1 VRTGDRIV
9 LCSDGLVDEVSDAD
23 IAVVLGQHSDPQDTA
38 EALVMVANTAGG
50 RDNTTVI
57 VIDVLDDISEPV
69 VLPTPD
75 NTTPMEALAPMQL
88 APAKKSKVGM
98 VLFWSALVAIVFSA
112 ITVIGVYGRS
122 GYFIGFDSNDQVAIY
137 RGRVGGILWFQ
148 PTIETQTSMS
158 GEEPRVLV
166 ANVGDARTYLW
177 RNNALT
183 VLSVNHSYVQELVN
197 EGIITPEE
205 ARVHP
210 RRNIVTRALGIDR
223 SVVVDVF
230 SHLVRTGDRIVLCS
244 DGLVDEVA
252 DVEIARVLGQ
262 HTDPQ
267 ETAEALVMVA
277 NTNGGRDNTTVI
289 VVDVLDDISE
299 PIASTTPD
307 NTAPMQSPSASSSD
321 SGPVVAGVGS
331 IAVKK
336 KNRVGMVLFWTA
348 LVAIV
353 LSGITIV
360 GVYARSG
367 YFIGFDKDSRV
378 AVYRGRVGGVLW
390 FNPTIDTQTTLS
402 GEDLP
407 EDVLRDVALNRT
419 FTSST
424 NASKYLALIR
434 IAIIDATTTT
444 STTSTTV
451 G

>member
-1 VRTGDRIV
+1 MKLKWGASTD
-9 LCSDGLVDEVSDAD
+9 
-23 IAVVLGQHSDPQDTA
+23 
-38 EALVMVANTAGG
+38 
-50 RDNTTVI
+50 
-57 VIDVLDDISEPV
+57 
-69 VLPTPD
+69 
-75 NTTPMEALAPMQL
+75 
-88 APAKKSKVGM
+88 VGM
-98 VLFWSALVAIVFSA
+98 VRQQNEDSFLAEETLFVVADGMGGHNAGEVASALAVTTLKAGARLGIDTTEDFRELVQQANSA
-112 ITVIGVYGRS
+112 IYTASLDDSTQSGMGTTVTALSIV
-122 GYFIGFDSNDQVAIY
+122 
-137 RGRVGGILWFQ
+137 
-148 PTIETQTSMS
+148 E

-166 ANVGDARTYLW
+166 ANVGDSRAYLW
-177 RNNALT
+177 RSGALSR
-183 VLSVNHSYVQELVN
+183 LSVDHSYVQELVN
-197 EGIITPEE
+197 EGIITPEA

-223 SVVVDVF
+223 SVMVDVF
-230 SHLVRTGDRIVLCS
+230 THFVRTGDRIVLCS

-299 PIASTTPD
+299 PIASSAPD
-307 NTAPMQSPSASSSD
+307 NTAPMQSPSVEAID
-321 SGPVVAGVGS
+321 SGLVGAGVGS
-331 IAVKK
+331 AGVVKK
-336 KNRVGMVLFWTA
+336 SRVGVVLFWTA

-353 LSGITIV
+353 ISGITVV

-424 NASKYLALIR
+424 MASKYLALVR

>member
-1 VRTGDRIV
+1 MKLKWGASTD
-9 LCSDGLVDEVSDAD
+9 
-23 IAVVLGQHSDPQDTA
+23 
-38 EALVMVANTAGG
+38 
-50 RDNTTVI
+50 
-57 VIDVLDDISEPV
+57 
-69 VLPTPD
+69 
-75 NTTPMEALAPMQL
+75 
-88 APAKKSKVGM
+88 VGM
-98 VLFWSALVAIVFSA
+98 VRQQNEDSFLAEETLFVVADGMGGHNAGEVASALAVTTLKAGARLGIDTTEDFRELVQQANSA
-112 ITVIGVYGRS
+112 IYTASLDDSTQSGMGTTVTALSIV
-122 GYFIGFDSNDQVAIY
+122 
-137 RGRVGGILWFQ
+137 
-148 PTIETQTSMS
+148 E

-166 ANVGDARTYLW
+166 ANVGDSRAYLW
-177 RNNALT
+177 RSGALSR
-183 VLSVNHSYVQELVN
+183 LSVDHSYVQELVN
-197 EGIITPEE
+197 EGIITPEA

-223 SVVVDVF
+223 SVMVDVF
-230 SHLVRTGDRIVLCS
+230 THFVRTGDRIVLCS

-299 PIASTTPD
+299 PIASTAPD
-307 NTAPMQSPSASSSD
+307 NTAPMQSPSVDAGIGGSGVVDVASV
-321 SGPVVAGVGS
+321 SGRG
-331 IAVKK
+331 KK
-336 KNRVGMVLFWTA
+336 SRIGMVLFWSA

-367 YFIGFDKDSRV
+367 YFIGFDEDSRV

-390 FNPTIDTQTTLS
+390 FSPTIDTQTTLS
-402 GEDLP
+402 GADLP

-424 NASKYLALIR
+424 MASKYLALIR
-434 IAIIDATTTT
+434 IAIIDASTTT

>member
-1 VRTGDRIV
+1 MKLKWGASTD
-9 LCSDGLVDEVSDAD
+9 
-23 IAVVLGQHSDPQDTA
+23 
-38 EALVMVANTAGG
+38 
-50 RDNTTVI
+50 
-57 VIDVLDDISEPV
+57 
-69 VLPTPD
+69 
-75 NTTPMEALAPMQL
+75 
-88 APAKKSKVGM
+88 VGM
-98 VLFWSALVAIVFSA
+98 VRQQNEDSFLAEETLFVVADGMGGHNAGEVASALAVTTLKAGARLGIDTTEDFRELVQQANSA
-112 ITVIGVYGRS
+112 IYTASLDDSTQSGMGTTVTALSIV
-122 GYFIGFDSNDQVAIY
+122 
-137 RGRVGGILWFQ
+137 
-148 PTIETQTSMS
+148 E

-166 ANVGDARTYLW
+166 ANVGDSRAYLW
-177 RNNALT
+177 RSGALSR
-183 VLSVNHSYVQELVN
+183 LSVDHSYVQELVN
-197 EGIITPEE
+197 EGIITPEA

-223 SVVVDVF
+223 SVMVDVF
-230 SHLVRTGDRIVLCS
+230 THFVRTGDRIVLCS

-252 DVEIARVLGQ
+252 DIEIARVLGQ

-299 PIASTTPD
+299 PITSSAPD
-307 NTAPMQSPSASSSD
+307 NTAPMQSPSADSSD
-321 SGPVVAGVGS
+321 SGLVGAGVGS
-331 IAVKK
+331 ALVKK
-336 KNRVGMVLFWTA
+336 KSRVGVVLFWTA

-353 LSGITIV
+353 LSGITVV

-367 YFIGFDKDSRV
+367 YFIGFDEDSRV

-390 FNPTIDTQTTLS
+390 FSPTIDTQTTLS

-424 NASKYLALIR
+424 MASKYLALVR

>member
-1 VRTGDRIV
+1 MKLKWGASTD
-9 LCSDGLVDEVSDAD
+9 
-23 IAVVLGQHSDPQDTA
+23 
-38 EALVMVANTAGG
+38 
-50 RDNTTVI
+50 
-57 VIDVLDDISEPV
+57 
-69 VLPTPD
+69 
-75 NTTPMEALAPMQL
+75 
-88 APAKKSKVGM
+88 VGM
-98 VLFWSALVAIVFSA
+98 VRQQNEDSFLAEETLFVVADGMGGHNAGEVASALAVTTLKAGARLGIDDAEVFRELVQQANSA
-112 ITVIGVYGRS
+112 IYTASLDDSTQSGMGTTVTALSIV
-122 GYFIGFDSNDQVAIY
+122 
-137 RGRVGGILWFQ
+137 
-148 PTIETQTSMS
+148 E

-166 ANVGDARTYLW
+166 ANVGDSRAYLW
-177 RNNALT
+177 RSGALSR
-183 VLSVNHSYVQELVN
+183 LSVDHSYVQELVN
-197 EGIITPEE
+197 EGIITPEA

-223 SVVVDVF
+223 SVMVDVF
-230 SHLVRTGDRIVLCS
+230 THFVRTGDRIVLCS

-252 DVEIARVLGQ
+252 DNEIARVLGQ

-299 PIASTTPD
+299 PMASSAPD
-307 NTAPMQSPSASSSD
+307 STAPMQSPSVD
-321 SGPVVAGVGS
+321 AGVGS
-331 IAVKK
+331 DVGVVAVGVKK
-336 KNRVGMVLFWTA
+336 KIRVGVVLFWTA

-367 YFIGFDKDSRV
+367 YFVGFDEDSRV

-402 GEDLP
+402 GADLP

-434 IAIIDATTTT
+434 IAIIDATTT

>member
-1 VRTGDRIV
+1 MKLKWGASTD
-9 LCSDGLVDEVSDAD
+9 
-23 IAVVLGQHSDPQDTA
+23 
-38 EALVMVANTAGG
+38 
-50 RDNTTVI
+50 
-57 VIDVLDDISEPV
+57 
-69 VLPTPD
+69 
-75 NTTPMEALAPMQL
+75 
-88 APAKKSKVGM
+88 VGM
-98 VLFWSALVAIVFSA
+98 VRQQNEDSFLAEETLFVVADGMGGHNAGEVASALAVTTLKAGARLGIDTTEDFRELVQQANSA
-112 ITVIGVYGRS
+112 IYTASLDDSTQSGMGTTVTALSIV
-122 GYFIGFDSNDQVAIY
+122 
-137 RGRVGGILWFQ
+137 
-148 PTIETQTSMS
+148 E

-166 ANVGDARTYLW
+166 ANVGDSRAYLW
-177 RNNALT
+177 RSGALSR
-183 VLSVNHSYVQELVN
+183 LSVDHSYVQELVN
-197 EGIITPEE
+197 EGIITPEA

-223 SVVVDVF
+223 SVMVDVF
-230 SHLVRTGDRIVLCS
+230 THFVRTGDRIVLCS

-252 DVEIARVLGQ
+252 DTEIARVLGQ

-299 PIASTTPD
+299 PIASSAPD
-307 NTAPMQSPSASSSD
+307 NTAPMQSPSVDSID
-321 SGPVVAGVGS
+321 SGLVGVGS
-331 IAVKK
+331 VGVKK
-336 KNRVGMVLFWTA
+336 KSRVGVVLFWTA

-353 LSGITIV
+353 ISGITVV

-367 YFIGFDKDSRV
+367 YFIGFDEDSRV

-402 GEDLP
+402 GADLP

-424 NASKYLALIR
+424 MASKYLALVR

>member
-1 VRTGDRIV
+1 MKLKWGASTD
-9 LCSDGLVDEVSDAD
+9 
-23 IAVVLGQHSDPQDTA
+23 
-38 EALVMVANTAGG
+38 
-50 RDNTTVI
+50 
-57 VIDVLDDISEPV
+57 
-69 VLPTPD
+69 
-75 NTTPMEALAPMQL
+75 
-88 APAKKSKVGM
+88 VGM
-98 VLFWSALVAIVFSA
+98 VRQQNEDSFLAEETLFVVADGMGGHNAGEVASALAVTTLKAGARLGIDTTEDFRELVQQANSA
-112 ITVIGVYGRS
+112 IYTASLDDSTQSGMGTTVTALSIV
-122 GYFIGFDSNDQVAIY
+122 
-137 RGRVGGILWFQ
+137 
-148 PTIETQTSMS
+148 E

-166 ANVGDARTYLW
+166 ANVGDSRAYLW
-177 RNNALT
+177 RSGALSR
-183 VLSVNHSYVQELVN
+183 LSVDHSYVQELVN
-197 EGIITPEE
+197 EGIITPEA

-223 SVVVDVF
+223 SVMVDVF
-230 SHLVRTGDRIVLCS
+230 THFVRTGDRIVLCS

-299 PIASTTPD
+299 PIASSAPD
-307 NTAPMQSPSASSSD
+307 NTAPMQSPSVDAVD
-321 SGPVVAGVGS
+321 GGAGAGV
-331 IAVKK
+331 AVKK
-336 KNRVGMVLFWTA
+336 KVRIGVVLFWSA
-348 LVAIV
+348 LVAIL

-367 YFIGFDKDSRV
+367 YFIGFDEDSRV

-390 FNPTIDTQTTLS
+390 FSPTIDTQTTLS
-402 GEDLP
+402 GADLP

-424 NASKYLALIR
+424 MASKYLALVR

>member
-1 VRTGDRIV
+1 MKLKWGASTD
-9 LCSDGLVDEVSDAD
+9 
-23 IAVVLGQHSDPQDTA
+23 
-38 EALVMVANTAGG
+38 
-50 RDNTTVI
+50 
-57 VIDVLDDISEPV
+57 
-69 VLPTPD
+69 
-75 NTTPMEALAPMQL
+75 
-88 APAKKSKVGM
+88 VGM
-98 VLFWSALVAIVFSA
+98 VRQQNEDSFLAEETLFVVADGMGGHNAGEVASALAVTTLKAGARLGIDTTEDFRELVQQANSA
-112 ITVIGVYGRS
+112 IYTASLDDSTQSGMGTTVTALSIV
-122 GYFIGFDSNDQVAIY
+122 
-137 RGRVGGILWFQ
+137 
-148 PTIETQTSMS
+148 E

-166 ANVGDARTYLW
+166 ANVGDSRAYLW
-177 RNNALT
+177 RSGALSR
-183 VLSVNHSYVQELVN
+183 LSVDHSYVQELVN
-197 EGIITPEE
+197 EGIITPEA

-223 SVVVDVF
+223 SVMVDVF
-230 SHLVRTGDRIVLCS
+230 THFVRTGDRIVLCS

-299 PIASTTPD
+299 PIASSAPD
-307 NTAPMQSPSASSSD
+307 NTAPMQSPSVDAID
-321 SGPVVAGVGS
+321 SGLVGAGVGS
-331 IAVKK
+331 AGVVKK
-336 KNRVGMVLFWTA
+336 SRVGVVLFWTA

-353 LSGITIV
+353 ISGITVV

-424 NASKYLALIR
+424 MASKYLALVR

>member
-1 VRTGDRIV
+1 MKLKWGASTDMGMVRQQNEDSFLAEETLFV
-9 LCSDGLVDEVSDAD
+9 VADGMGGHNAGEVASALAVTTLKAGARLGIDTTEDFRELVQLANSA
-23 IAVVLGQHSDPQDTA
+23 IYTA
-38 EALVMVANTAGG
+38 SLDDSTQSGMG
-50 RDNTTVI
+50 TTVTALSI
-57 VIDVLDDISEPV
+57 VE
-69 VLPTPD
+69 
-75 NTTPMEALAPMQL
+75 
-88 APAKKSKVGM
+88 
-98 VLFWSALVAIVFSA
+98 
-112 ITVIGVYGRS
+112 
-122 GYFIGFDSNDQVAIY
+122 
-137 RGRVGGILWFQ
+137 
-148 PTIETQTSMS
+148 

-166 ANVGDARTYLW
+166 ANVGDSRAYLW
-177 RNNALT
+177 RSGALSR
-183 VLSVNHSYVQELVN
+183 LSVDHSYVQELVN
-197 EGIITPEE
+197 EGIITPEA

-223 SVVVDVF
+223 SVMVDVF
-230 SHLVRTGDRIVLCS
+230 THFVRTGDRIVLCS

-252 DVEIARVLGQ
+252 DTEIAKVLGQ
-262 HTDPQ
+262 HSDPQ

-277 NTNGGRDNTTVI
+277 NTNGGRDNTTVV

-299 PIASTTPD
+299 PLVTSVPD
-307 NTAPMQSPSASSSD
+307 NTAPMQSPSVDALD
-321 SGPVVAGVGS
+321 VANAGAVSVSGVG
-331 IAVKK
+331 KK
-336 KNRVGMVLFWTA
+336 KNRIGMVLFWTA

-367 YFIGFDKDSRV
+367 FFIGFDKDSRV

-390 FNPTIDTQTTLS
+390 FSPTIDTQTTLS

-424 NASKYLALIR
+424 NASKYLALVR

>member
-1 VRTGDRIV
+1 MKLKWGASTD
-9 LCSDGLVDEVSDAD
+9 
-23 IAVVLGQHSDPQDTA
+23 
-38 EALVMVANTAGG
+38 
-50 RDNTTVI
+50 
-57 VIDVLDDISEPV
+57 
-69 VLPTPD
+69 
-75 NTTPMEALAPMQL
+75 
-88 APAKKSKVGM
+88 VGM
-98 VLFWSALVAIVFSA
+98 VRQQNEDSFLAEETLFVVADGMGGHNAGEVASALAVTTLKAGARLGIDTTEDFRELVQQANSA
-112 ITVIGVYGRS
+112 IYTASLDDSTQSGMGTTVTALSIV
-122 GYFIGFDSNDQVAIY
+122 
-137 RGRVGGILWFQ
+137 
-148 PTIETQTSMS
+148 E

-166 ANVGDARTYLW
+166 ANVGDSRAYLW
-177 RNNALT
+177 RSGALSR
-183 VLSVNHSYVQELVN
+183 LSVDHSYVQELVN
-197 EGIITPEE
+197 EGIITPEA

-223 SVVVDVF
+223 SVMVDVF
-230 SHLVRTGDRIVLCS
+230 THFVRTGDRIVLCS

-307 NTAPMQSPSASSSD
+307 NTAPMQSPGVETELA
-321 SGPVVAGVGS
+321 GAGVGS
-331 IAVKK
+331 TGSVAVKK
-336 KNRVGMVLFWTA
+336 KSRIGVVLFCSA
-348 LVAIV
+348 LVAIL

-367 YFIGFDKDSRV
+367 YFISFDKEGRV

-390 FNPTIDTQTTLS
+390 FSPTIDTQTTLS
-402 GEDLP
+402 GGDLP
-407 EDVLRDVALNRT
+407 QDKLVELALNPT
-419 FTSST
+419 FTSSA
-424 NASKYLALIR
+424 NASKYLAEIR
-434 IAIIDATTTT
+434 IAIIDASTT

>member
-1 VRTGDRIV
+1 V
-9 LCSDGLVDEVSDAD
+9 E
-23 IAVVLGQHSDPQDTA
+23 
-38 EALVMVANTAGG
+38 
-50 RDNTTVI
+50 
-57 VIDVLDDISEPV
+57 
-69 VLPTPD
+69 
-75 NTTPMEALAPMQL
+75 
-88 APAKKSKVGM
+88 
-98 VLFWSALVAIVFSA
+98 
-112 ITVIGVYGRS
+112 
-122 GYFIGFDSNDQVAIY
+122 
-137 RGRVGGILWFQ
+137 
-148 PTIETQTSMS
+148 

-166 ANVGDARTYLW
+166 ANVGDSRAYLW
-177 RNNALT
+177 RSGALSR
-183 VLSVNHSYVQELVN
+183 LSVDHSYVQELVN
-197 EGIITPEE
+197 EGIITPEA

-223 SVVVDVF
+223 AVMVDVF
-230 SHLVRTGDRIVLCS
+230 THFVRTGDRIVLCS

-299 PIASTTPD
+299 PIASSTPD
-307 NTAPMQSPSASSSD
+307 NTAPMQSPSVDAID
-321 SGPVVAGVGS
+321 SGLVGAGVGS
-331 IAVKK
+331 AGVVKK
-336 KNRVGMVLFWTA
+336 SRVGVVLFWTA

-353 LSGITIV
+353 ISGITVV

-424 NASKYLALIR
+424 MASKYLALVR

>member
-1 VRTGDRIV
+1 MKLKWGASTD
-9 LCSDGLVDEVSDAD
+9 
-23 IAVVLGQHSDPQDTA
+23 
-38 EALVMVANTAGG
+38 
-50 RDNTTVI
+50 
-57 VIDVLDDISEPV
+57 
-69 VLPTPD
+69 
-75 NTTPMEALAPMQL
+75 
-88 APAKKSKVGM
+88 VGM
-98 VLFWSALVAIVFSA
+98 VRQQNEDSFLAEETLFVVADGMGGHNAGEVASALAVTTLKAGARLGIDTTEDFRELVQQANSA
-112 ITVIGVYGRS
+112 IYTASLDDSTQSGMGTTVTALSIV
-122 GYFIGFDSNDQVAIY
+122 
-137 RGRVGGILWFQ
+137 
-148 PTIETQTSMS
+148 E

-166 ANVGDARTYLW
+166 ANVGDSRAYLW
-177 RNNALT
+177 RSGALSR
-183 VLSVNHSYVQELVN
+183 LSVDHSYVQELVN
-197 EGIITPEE
+197 EGIITPEA

-223 SVVVDVF
+223 SVMVDVF
-230 SHLVRTGDRIVLCS
+230 THFVRTGDRIVLCS

-252 DVEIARVLGQ
+252 DSEIARVLGQ

-307 NTAPMQSPSASSSD
+307 NTSPMHSPSVDAID
-321 SGPVVAGVGS
+321 SELVGAGGSVV
-331 IAVKK
+331 VKK
-336 KNRVGMVLFWTA
+336 KIRVGVVLFWTA

-367 YFIGFDKDSRV
+367 YFIGFDSDSRV

-419 FTSST
+419 FTSAT

-434 IAIIDATTTT
+434 IAIIDASTT

>member
-1 VRTGDRIV
+1 MKLKWGASTD
-9 LCSDGLVDEVSDAD
+9 
-23 IAVVLGQHSDPQDTA
+23 
-38 EALVMVANTAGG
+38 
-50 RDNTTVI
+50 
-57 VIDVLDDISEPV
+57 
-69 VLPTPD
+69 
-75 NTTPMEALAPMQL
+75 
-88 APAKKSKVGM
+88 VGM
-98 VLFWSALVAIVFSA
+98 VRQQNEDSFLAEETLFVVADGMGGHNAGEVASALAVTTLKAGARLGIDTTEDFRELVQQANSA
-112 ITVIGVYGRS
+112 IYTASLDDSTQSGMGTTVTALSIV
-122 GYFIGFDSNDQVAIY
+122 
-137 RGRVGGILWFQ
+137 
-148 PTIETQTSMS
+148 E
-158 GEEPRVLV
+158 GEEPRVLL
-166 ANVGDARTYLW
+166 ANVGDSRAYLW
-177 RNNALT
+177 RSGALSR
-183 VLSVNHSYVQELVN
+183 LSVDHSYVQELVN
-197 EGIITPEE
+197 EGIITPEA

-223 SVVVDVF
+223 SVMVDVF
-230 SHLVRTGDRIVLCS
+230 THFVRTGDRIVLCS

-289 VVDVLDDISE
+289 VVDVLDDISA
-299 PIASTTPD
+299 PIASSAPD
-307 NTAPMQSPSASSSD
+307 NTAPMQSPSVDSID
-321 SGPVVAGVGS
+321 SGPVVAGS
-331 IAVKK
+331 NAVKMK
-336 KNRVGMVLFWTA
+336 SRVGMVLFWTA
-348 LVAIV
+348 LVVIV

>member
-1 VRTGDRIV
+1 MKLKWGASTD
-9 LCSDGLVDEVSDAD
+9 
-23 IAVVLGQHSDPQDTA
+23 
-38 EALVMVANTAGG
+38 
-50 RDNTTVI
+50 
-57 VIDVLDDISEPV
+57 
-69 VLPTPD
+69 
-75 NTTPMEALAPMQL
+75 
-88 APAKKSKVGM
+88 VGM
-98 VLFWSALVAIVFSA
+98 VRQQNEDSFLAEETLFVVADGMGGHNAGEVASALAVTTLKAGARLGIDTTEDFRELVQQANSA
-112 ITVIGVYGRS
+112 IYTASLDDSTQSGMGTTVTALSIV
-122 GYFIGFDSNDQVAIY
+122 
-137 RGRVGGILWFQ
+137 
-148 PTIETQTSMS
+148 E

-166 ANVGDARTYLW
+166 ANVGDSRAYLW
-177 RNNALT
+177 RSGALSR
-183 VLSVNHSYVQELVN
+183 LSVDHSYVQELVN
-197 EGIITPEE
+197 EGIITPEA

-223 SVVVDVF
+223 SVMVDVF
-230 SHLVRTGDRIVLCS
+230 THFVRTGDRIVLCS

-252 DVEIARVLGQ
+252 DNEIARVLGQ

-289 VVDVLDDISE
+289 VVDVLDDVSE
-299 PIASTTPD
+299 PLVTSVPD
-307 NTAPMQSPSASSSD
+307 NTAPMQSPSVDALD
-321 SGPVVAGVGS
+321 VANAGDVSVSGVG
-331 IAVKK
+331 KK
-336 KNRVGMVLFWTA
+336 KSRIGMVLFWSA

-367 YFIGFDKDSRV
+367 YFIGFDEDSRV

-390 FNPTIDTQTTLS
+390 FGPTVDTQTTLS
-402 GEDLP
+402 GADLP

-424 NASKYLALIR
+424 MASKYLALVR

>member
-1 VRTGDRIV
+1 MVRQQNEDSFLAEETLFV
-9 LCSDGLVDEVSDAD
+9 VADGMGGHNAGEVASALAVTTLKAGARLGIDTTDDFRELVQQANSA
-23 IAVVLGQHSDPQDTA
+23 IYTA
-38 EALVMVANTAGG
+38 SLDDSTQSGMG
-50 RDNTTVI
+50 TTVTALSI
-57 VIDVLDDISEPV
+57 VE
-69 VLPTPD
+69 
-75 NTTPMEALAPMQL
+75 
-88 APAKKSKVGM
+88 
-98 VLFWSALVAIVFSA
+98 
-112 ITVIGVYGRS
+112 
-122 GYFIGFDSNDQVAIY
+122 
-137 RGRVGGILWFQ
+137 
-148 PTIETQTSMS
+148 

-166 ANVGDARTYLW
+166 ANVGDSRAYLW
-177 RNNALT
+177 RSGALSR
-183 VLSVNHSYVQELVN
+183 LSVDHSYVQELVN
-197 EGIITPEE
+197 EGIITPEA

-223 SVVVDVF
+223 SVMVDVF
-230 SHLVRTGDRIVLCS
+230 THFVRTGDRIVLCS

-307 NTAPMQSPSASSSD
+307 NTAPMQSPVVDSSE

-331 IAVKK
+331 SLVKK
-336 KNRVGMVLFWTA
+336 KSRVGMVLFWTA

>member
-1 VRTGDRIV
+1 MKLKWGASTD
-9 LCSDGLVDEVSDAD
+9 
-23 IAVVLGQHSDPQDTA
+23 
-38 EALVMVANTAGG
+38 
-50 RDNTTVI
+50 
-57 VIDVLDDISEPV
+57 
-69 VLPTPD
+69 
-75 NTTPMEALAPMQL
+75 
-88 APAKKSKVGM
+88 VGM
-98 VLFWSALVAIVFSA
+98 VRQQNEDSFLDEETLFVVADGMGGHNAGEVASALAVTTLKAGARLGIDTTEDFRELVQQANSA
-112 ITVIGVYGRS
+112 IYTASLDDSTQSGMGTTVTALSIV
-122 GYFIGFDSNDQVAIY
+122 
-137 RGRVGGILWFQ
+137 
-148 PTIETQTSMS
+148 E

-166 ANVGDARTYLW
+166 ANVGDSRAYLW
-177 RNNALT
+177 RSGALSR
-183 VLSVNHSYVQELVN
+183 LSVDHSYVQELVN
-197 EGIITPEE
+197 EGIITPEA

-223 SVVVDVF
+223 SVNVDVF
-230 SHLVRTGDRIVLCS
+230 THFVRTGDRIVLCS

-299 PIASTTPD
+299 PIASSAPD
-307 NTAPMQSPSASSSD
+307 NTAPMQSPSVDAID
-321 SGPVVAGVGS
+321 SGLVGAGVGS
-331 IAVKK
+331 AGVVKK
-336 KNRVGMVLFWTA
+336 KNRIGMVLFWTA

-353 LSGITIV
+353 LSGITVV

-390 FNPTIDTQTTLS
+390 FGPTVDTQTTLL

-424 NASKYLALIR
+424 MASKYLALVR